1 MTTINTTDLTLQT
14 KIWNKISPKILSSN
28 ANFEFF
34 SEDLSDTAYILLKLR
49 KLNKFSIETI
59 SKKLNITEAKY
70 KSMEKGLILPSPEIS
85 KLLVNIYN
93 LNPNPNCLETKS

>member
-1 MTTINTTDLTLQT
+1 MTTINTTNITLQT

-59 SKKLNITEAKY
+59 SKKLDITKVT
-70 KSMEKGLILPSPEIS
+70 I
-85 KLLVNIYN
+85 
-93 LNPNPNCLETKS
+93 

>member
-1 MTTINTTDLTLQT
+1 MTTINTTNITLQT

-59 SKKLNITEAKY
+59 SKKLDITKANY
-70 KSMEKGLILPSPEIS
+70 RLMEKGLILPSPEIS

-93 LNPNPNCLETKS
+93 LNPNPDCLG